1 MTKKVTMKAVS
12 RPTVENF
19 RKRRDIFVDALRKD
33 DVGKLTNLR
42 KKILSDN
49 IIRIRIVIL

>member
-33 DVGKLTNLR
+33 GVGKLTNLR